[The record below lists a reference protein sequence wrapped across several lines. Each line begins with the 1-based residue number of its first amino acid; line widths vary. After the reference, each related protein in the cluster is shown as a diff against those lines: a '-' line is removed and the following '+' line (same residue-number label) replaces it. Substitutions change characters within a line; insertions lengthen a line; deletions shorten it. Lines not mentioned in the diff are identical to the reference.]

1 MLLCGFRRKLYIKS
15 YFVDGHERED
25 VKDYRENVFYLKCKR
40 MRQYAGDK
48 KDVEI
53 SIELSNGLE
62 EIVWLYQ
69 DESTIYANDCHKFEY
84 VDIDEVG
91 DIRQKSLGSSLMVS
105 AFMCPCHGIMQ
116 SILHPG
122 RVSYKIIKAGKNRD
136 GYWTNNNLVD
146 QLKNKARNECID

>member
-1 MLLCGFRRKLYIKS
+1 MLLCGFRRKLYKKS
-15 YFVDGHERED
+15 YFVDGHEHED
-25 VKDYRENVFYLKCKR
+25 VKDYCENVFLPKMFEYCKR

-62 EIVWLYQ
+62 EIVCH
-69 DESTIYANDCHKFEY
+69 NCHKFEY
-84 VDIDEVG
+84 VDIDEIG
-91 DIRQKSLGSSLMVS
+91 DIRQKTLGSSLMVS
-105 AFMCPCHGIMQ
+105 AFLCPCHRLMQ

-146 QLKNKARNECID
+146 L